1 MHMKIRYLITL
12 AILLAAVNVYAE
24 SIDTDSDVMK
34 ADTNKDGK
42 VSFEE
47 FEAAHKDAL
56 RMRFNS
62 RDINNDGFI
71 DLEEK
76 QVAQE
81 KKKEQLQAEQE
92 DDRKRLKEKYAKDRE
107 TRKKNFFK
115 YQ

>member
-1 MHMKIRYLITL
+1 MKIRYWISLT
-12 AILLAAVNVYAE
+12 ILLAVTNVYAE
-24 SIDTDSDVMK
+24 LNDTDADVMK

-47 FEAAHKDAL
+47 FEAAHKAAL
-56 RMRFNS
+56 IERFKS

-81 KKKEQLQAEQE
+81 KKKEEQQAEQE
-92 DDRKRLKEKYAKDRE
+92 EETKKLKEKYAKDRE
-107 TRKKNFFK
+107 TRKKHFYK

>member
-12 AILLAAVNVYAE
+12 AILLATANVYAE
-24 SIDTDSDVMK
+24 PFDTDNDLMK

-47 FEAAHKDAL
+47 FEAAHRAAL
-56 RMRFNS
+56 IERFKS

-81 KKKEQLQAEQE
+81 KKKEQVQAEQE
-92 DDRKRLKEKYAKDRE
+92 DERKILKEKYAKDRE
-107 TRKKNFFK
+107 TRKKNFYK